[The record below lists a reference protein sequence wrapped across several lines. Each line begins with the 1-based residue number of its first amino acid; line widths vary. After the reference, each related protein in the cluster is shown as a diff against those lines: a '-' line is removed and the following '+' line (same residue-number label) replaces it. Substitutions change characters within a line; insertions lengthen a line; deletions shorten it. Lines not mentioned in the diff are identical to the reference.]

1 MIYPTY
7 KSSNFTSFFDVTFVS
22 TPDKLLKLLPS
33 RQLHVDNSGK
43 NKTNFDWTLMTDTGI
58 LFTIYDWKYYR
69 PLDLNEPVIWHI
81 GGFSKSQTED
91 ALGKLLEY
99 LK

>member
-1 MIYPTY
+1 MIYSTD

-22 TPDKLLKLLPS
+22 TPDKLLKSLPS
-33 RQLHVDNSGK
+33 DALCEDNTGRDK
-43 NKTNFDWTLMTDTGI
+43 ANFNWTLVTDTGI
-58 LFTIYDWKYYR
+58 LFNIYDWKYYR

-81 GGFSKSQTED
+81 RGFSKSQTED
-91 ALGKLLEY
+91 ALEKLLEY